1 MKKEHYLKIIC
12 IQNGPVEGNAY
23 IVWDIAHPEAGLYC
37 MLDINKIA
45 ILIDPGEEPKKI
57 CQEIK
62 SHNVTISIF
71 HNHITSFILN

>member
-23 IVWDIAHPEAGLYC
+23 TVWDIAHPEAGLYC
-37 MLDINKIA
+37 MLDINNLA
-45 ILIDPGEEPKKI
+45 ILIDPGEEPEKI